1 MNPRA
6 IGAAQLMVSNCLAET
21 LSRWTRHA
29 AVIEHKIGAL
39 QKCHARSARF
49 YAFEQ
54 SAARLGT
61 S

>member
-1 MNPRA
+1 M
-6 IGAAQLMVSNCLAET
+6 GSNRLVEP
-21 LSRWTRHA
+21 LSRWTQHA
-29 AVIEHKIGAL
+29 AVIEHKIRAL